1 MSAPILV
8 VTGTGTDVGKTVV
21 TAGLGR
27 ALTALGVTTIA
38 IKPVESGINAGGP
51 EDGVLLAEATGQ
63 EAPLRAL
70 TRLQAPLAPPVAA
83 ELEGVAL
90 DEGAWTRAVL
100 EAATVAELVLVEGA
114 GGLLSPLTWERT
126 LLDLA
131 GTWGAEAL
139 IVADHRLG
147 VLSHTRLILAA
158 LENAGVPARAV
169 VLNDVAG
176 DGRGLSAQ
184 AEALR
189 RLIPGLP
196 IVELRRLDET
206 DQAASALAHLAAEL
220 SP

>member
-27 ALTALGVTTIA
+27 ALTELGVHTIA
-38 IKPVESGINAGGP
+38 IKPVESGIAAGGP
-51 EDGVLLAEATGQ
+51 EDGALLAESTGQ
-63 EAPLRAL
+63 AAPLEAL
-70 TRLQAPLAPPVAA
+70 TRLEAPLAPPVAA
-83 ELEGVAL
+83 ELEGIAL
-90 DEGAWTRAVL
+90 DEGAWTRTVL
-100 EAATVAELVLVEGA
+100 EAAATADLVLVEGA

-147 VLSHTRLILAA
+147 VLSHTRLTLAA
-158 LENAGVPARAV
+158 LENAGVQTRAI
-169 VLNDVAG
+169 VLNDVG
-176 DGRGLSAQ
+176 GLGNGLSVQ

-189 RLIPGLP
+189 RLVPELP
-196 IVELRRLDET
+196 IVELRRLEDPS
-206 DQAASALAHLAAEL
+206 QAASALAHLAAEL